1 LAIAEPASGLTASCA
16 ESAGSRTFWPA
27 AAETAASSS
36 AERSDARFAFG
47 GKRVNGDRRTMGT
60 LVARFRLFAAALAL
74 LAAAAVV
81 LDVGSRSHL
90 AVAPP
95 SRSAALASSLVAS
108 QNPPLSKTSAAAR
121 AHNLFAGLP
130 LMFEPNQGQAGLDPS
145 DSRARFVAR
154 GSGYSLFL
162 GSDGAILNL
171 VSQSTDS
178 PDSSPLH
185 KASQSARS
193 VRLESLQM
201 KLAGANP
208 AASVSGLDPLP
219 TITNYLIG
227 NDPSR
232 WRTNVPQFTRVRYQD
247 LYPGID
253 LLFYGNQGR
262 LEYDF
267 QVAPGADPTRA
278 QLQFDGAQRLE
289 LKNGDLLIH
298 SRTTSARLAAP
309 VVYQQI
315 NGRRR
320 SVDAKFVLL
329 SSNRAGFAIGDY
341 DHSRELVIDP
351 VLYLSTY
358 FGGSGDELGT
368 TVAIDAAGNIYLT
381 GSTTSPT
388 LPAGLETSV
397 LQSSLVGTQNVY
409 IAKITVA
416 GITTSLDYVT
426 YIGGNG
432 IDTPVGIGV
441 DASGDSYIGGTTS
454 STNFPTTSTAYQTA
468 PQTGSAGTQHV
479 FATEL
484 ASTGESLNFSTYL
497 SGSGNDI
504 ASGMTLDSSGFIYL
518 TGTTTSTNP
527 SDYAQG
533 QQFPVT
539 TYPNIIP
546 FQNVPRASAGV
557 VQFFATK
564 VNTLASATS
573 TVFYSTYFGGG
584 TFATAQPVA
593 TGGNIAVDPQGNMYF
608 TGTTNFE
615 FTGNSPN
622 SDFPI
627 LNSYQ
632 PCLNQAPPT
641 QIAIAPTCSYQ
652 APNPSPIPSDA
663 FVAKI
668 NPNATSQGSQL
679 QWSTYVGGVNNDSGT
694 GIALDNAAVNVYL
707 TGTTNSPSIPLSST
721 VTNAGTYQHCLDSP
735 TTPPAGTCPTL
746 GSNPPTDA
754 FVGRLSNPAESSTV
768 TNVQLT
774 YFSYLG
780 GSGNDEGLALA
791 VDLGNGAVVTGWT
804 RSTDFPVFPTPNEI
818 QTTLNGSQ
826 NAFIGR
832 LYTGA
837 QVGQGTVGTWA
848 TYFGGSGTDAG
859 TGVAIDPSGAIYVAG
874 QTNSPNLLLER
885 PLAKSEGGQYNGGYD
900 SFLTELQS
908 ASSLS
913 ITGVLTLGNNQAFIS
928 AGNPATFTYT
938 ITNGGPDL
946 ATNVTV
952 TDNIEQVITQLP
964 VQFVSATASSGTCNN
979 PSTSA
984 ATISCLIP
992 SLQAGSTAIVTIVLT
1007 PTASNSGIQGQFN
1020 GGQVT
1025 ATAPNNTTTAIT
1037 TVPAQMSDFTL
1048 SVSPTSYTVPA
1059 AGDSAFYTIQLTPH
1073 PQYITPIS
1081 LSVSGLPAATGSSF
1095 STQPVNLQGSSPGST
1110 VLTISTTTRPINVT
1124 TSVFMRHFY
1133 AIWLPIPGFAFIG
1146 LFAGAG
1152 RRRRRLFSWMFFYL
1166 LIVMIVFLPSCS
1178 GQVIQPPATGTPA
1191 GTFTITLTATSGSD
1205 SKSTNI
1211 LLTVP

>member
-1 LAIAEPASGLTASCA
+1 ML
-16 ESAGSRTFWPA
+16 
-27 AAETAASSS
+27 
-36 AERSDARFAFG
+36 DARFAFG

-60 LVARFRLFAAALAL
+60 SLVRFRLFAAALSL

-81 LDVGSRSHL
+81 LGLGSHSRIT
-90 AVAPP
+90 AVTPG
-95 SRSAALASSLVAS
+95 RTAALASPLAAPQSLTPAKAL
-108 QNPPLSKTSAAAR
+108 PAAR
-121 AHNLFAGLP
+121 AHSLFAGLP
-130 LMFEPNQGQAGLDPS
+130 LMFEPNQGQADLDPS

-162 GSDGAILNL
+162 GSQGAILNL
-171 VSQSTDS
+171 VSQSANS
-178 PDSSPLH
+178 RGASPLPNAN
-185 KASQSARS
+185 KTPRTVQ
-193 VRLESLQM
+193 LEALQM
-201 KLAGANP
+201 KLAGANLN
-208 AASVSGLDPLP
+208 ASVSGMDPLP
-219 TITNYLIG
+219 TIANYLIG

-232 WRTNVPQFTRVRYQD
+232 WRTNVPQFTRVRYHD

-253 LLFYGNQGR
+253 LVFYGNQGR

-267 QVAPGADPTRA
+267 QVAPGANPSRA
-278 QLQFDGAQRLE
+278 QLEFDGAQRLE
-289 LKNGDLLIH
+289 LKDGDLVIH
-298 SRTTSARLAAP
+298 SRTTSVRLAAP
-309 VVYQQI
+309 AVYQQI
-315 NGRRR
+315 AGRRH
-320 SVDAKFVLL
+320 SVNAKFVLL
-329 SSNRAGFAIGDY
+329 GSNRAGFAVGDY

-368 TVAIDAAGNIYLT
+368 TVAIDAAGNIYLA

-388 LPAGLETSV
+388 LPAGTQTTV
-397 LQSSLVGTQNVY
+397 LQSALVGTQNVY
-409 IAKITVA
+409 IAKITP
-416 GITTSLDYVT
+416 GQSTLLDYVT
-426 YIGGNG
+426 YLGGNG

-441 DASGDSYIGGTTS
+441 DASGDAYVAGTTS
-454 STNFPTTSTAYQTA
+454 STNFPTTSTAYQTSPEA
-468 PQTGSAGTQHV
+468 GSTGTQHV

-484 ASTGESLNFSTYL
+484 AGTGQTLNFSTYL
-497 SGSGNDI
+497 SGSGNDL
-504 ASGMTLDSSGFIYL
+504 ATGMTLDSSGFIYI
-518 TGTTTSTNP
+518 TGTTTSTQA

-546 FQNVPRASAGV
+546 FQNVPRALPGV

-573 TVFYSTYFGGG
+573 AVSYSTYFGGG
-584 TFATAQPVA
+584 TSATNPPSA
-593 TGGNIAVDPQGNMYF
+593 TGGYIAVDPQGNMYF

-632 PCLNQAPPT
+632 PCLDQAPPAV
-641 QIAIAPTCSYQ
+641 IPISPTCTYTATTQ
-652 APNPSPIPSDA
+652 PIATDA

-668 NPNATSQGSQL
+668 DPNATSQGAQL
-679 QWSTYVGGVNNDSGT
+679 QWSTYVGGVNNDSGS
-694 GIALDNAAVNVYL
+694 GIGLDNAENVYI
-707 TGTTNSPSIPLSST
+707 TGTTNSPNIAVSST

-735 TTPPAGTCPTL
+735 QTPSGATCPTFTTTPP
-746 GSNPPTDA
+746 SDA
-754 FVGRLSNPAESSTV
+754 FVGRLTNPAENSTV

-780 GSGNDEGLALA
+780 GSGNDQGIALA
-791 VDLGNGAVVTGWT
+791 VDLGNGAVVTGST
-804 RSTDFPVFPTPNEI
+804 ESTDFPVFPTPSEI
-818 QTTLNGSQ
+818 QNVINGPQ
-826 NAFIGR
+826 NAFIAR

-837 QVGQGTVGTWA
+837 QIGQGTIGTWA
-848 TYFGGSGTDAG
+848 TYFGGSGTDTG
-859 TGVAIDPSGAIYVAG
+859 TGVTLDPSGAIYVAG

-885 PLAKSEGGQYNGGYD
+885 PLAKTSGGQYNGGYD

-908 ASSLS
+908 ASSLG
-913 ITGVLTLGNNQAFIS
+913 ITGVLTLGNNQSFIS

-946 ATNVTV
+946 ASNVTV
-952 TDNIEQVITQLP
+952 SDNIEQVLTQLP
-964 VQFVSATASSGTCNN
+964 VSFVSAAASSGTCNN
-979 PSTSA
+979 PSTSSQ
-984 ATISCLIP
+984 TVSCQIP

-1007 PTASNSGIQGQFN
+1007 PTASNTGVQGQFT

-1025 ATAPNNTTTAIT
+1025 AFAPNNTTPAET
-1037 TVPAQMSDFTL
+1037 TVSAQMSDFTL
-1048 SVSPTSYTVPA
+1048 SVSPTSYTVPT

-1124 TSVFMRHFY
+1124 TSLFMRHFY
-1133 AIWLPIPGFAFIG
+1133 AIWLPIPGLAFVG

-1152 RRRRRLFSWMFFYL
+1152 RRRRRLFSCMFFYL
-1166 LIVMIVFLPSCS
+1166 LVVLIVFLPSCS
-1178 GQVIQPPATGTPA
+1178 GEVIQPPATGTPA
-1191 GTFTITLTATSGSD
+1191 GTFTITLTATSGGD
-1205 SKSTNI
+1205 SKSTSI